1 MTTQKPSPSK
11 TASTSKTAKRDTILQ
26 AAATLFGRIGFD
38 GTSFSAV
45 ADGAGVQKSLV
56 QYHFENKDILWRE
69 TVAFIWQQRNTALP
83 RYLDDIDLQK
93 LTAENPNQM
102 IRDLCRS
109 LLRFTFDHPEWVR
122 IMFQE
127 SSTPGPRL
135 DWMVQEFISTDFTEG
150 KAMIELGQS
159 QNLLPKVN
167 SMDLLH
173 ILSGALIYLVNVAPI
188 TERVLGIN
196 PNSQNYI
203 EQHVDTL
210 IHILSAKVQK

>member
-1 MTTQKPSPSK
+1 MTTTK
-11 TASTSKTAKRDTILQ
+11 TKNPKIVRRENILQ
-26 AAATLFGRIGFD
+26 AAAALFGRIGFD

-56 QYHFENKDILWRE
+56 QYHFENKDILWHE
-69 TVAFIWQQRNTALP
+69 TVTFVWQQRNAALP

-93 LTAENPNQM
+93 MTAENPKQM

-109 LLRFTFDHPEWVR
+109 LLQFTFDHPEWVR

-135 DWMVQEFISTDFTEG
+135 DWMVQEFIRTDFTEG

-188 TERVLGIN
+188 TERVLGKS
-196 PNSQNYI
+196 PNSKDYI
-203 EQHVDTL
+203 EHHVDTL
-210 IHILSAKVQK
+210 IRILSAEAQQCI

>member
-1 MTTQKPSPSK
+1 MTTKKPSPPK

-69 TVAFIWQQRNTALP
+69 TVTFIWQQRNAALP

-93 LTAENPNQM
+93 LTADNPNQM

-188 TERVLGIN
+188 TERVLGKT
-196 PNSQNYI
+196 PTSKDYI

-210 IHILSAKVQK
+210 IHILSAEVQK